1 MRLDKYLKVSR
12 IIKRRTVA
20 KEVCEGERVS
30 INGKVAKP
38 STTIKEGDII
48 EIKFANRSLKARII
62 NIAEHI
68 SFDDEKILL
77 NTKLGFLT
85 IKGSELKMNKLDV
98 QNGDVII
105 VGNTASIVYSSK
117 EVKKEKESI
126 ISKLFK

>member
-1 MRLDKYLKVSR
+1 MRLEKYLKVSR

-62 NIAEHI
+62 NIAEH
-68 SFDDEKILL
+68 
-77 NTKLGFLT
+77 
-85 IKGSELKMNKLDV
+85 
-98 QNGDVII
+98 
-105 VGNTASIVYSSK
+105 
-117 EVKKEKESI
+117 VKKENAKEMYEI
-126 ISKLFK
+126 LEGEEDKE